1 MGENIPLLEMETDS
15 QGLEEHRVPN
25 KINPSRP
32 TQRCV
37 ITKTANVKREFYRQH
52 EKNRVIENEIPI
64 KLSAGFS
71 AEKLQIRREWHDIV
85 TVLKGKTL
93 LFRTS
98 SPARFSFKLEDN
110 FSDKQKLKKFT

>member
-52 EKNRVIENEIPI
+52 EKNRE
-64 KLSAGFS
+64 S
-71 AEKLQIRREWHDIV
+71 
-85 TVLKGKTL
+85 
-93 LFRTS
+93 
-98 SPARFSFKLEDN
+98 
-110 FSDKQKLKKFT
+110 